1 MGSGEEHGFDS
12 LENLKVLCEMLRD
25 HGDTVMRGETSLT
38 MTAQMLCKLND
49 AIDNLQDGLSPPHL
63 SLSVQ
68 DGRQERARAAELEDW
83 NNHLQLLLD
92 IISRTPVLTVYS
104 GKEQDK
110 LAYRCGVFPVP
121 TSPPIRLGYFANLQ
135 QLSVSFVPVGLIQDM
150 LKLRPRLQS
159 LSLTNCLAHGAK
171 LQDILEVCDRDISVP
186 MQWTSLK
193 HLNLRCNDLR
203 ELDGS
208 LRLCPVLETLDLS
221 FNRLSSTDVYL
232 GYLMELRKVD
242 LSYNLLETLPSV
254 AATAKKK
261 LHTLL
266 LAGNKLTDI
275 SGIDDMDSLVVLD
288 LSENHISSHSRLVPV
303 RQLHRLEQTSRL
315 SIHREP
321 PHFHPPA
328 ANLFMVRSRPVDRIG
343 DSPLLVAPGNA
354 DQDSVDG
361 GLASGVP
368 VTVAGKKK
376 SRRKAKQRLLE
387 IADMDTSTGG
397 DVSSSREVSPASSPR
412 VPSRLEAAVQTR
424 RKEVRKTRQDIE
436 ELRRHYGDNWLQAIT
451 DQDKLPRPAPA
462 AEMPDITAT
471 SSAAAVST
479 PQRISE
485 LRKSG
490 DRKDGGSSFGA
501 ESAGESP
508 GQLDNS
514 STSATELRRVV
525 HWNGMKSADH
535 AQHQRTVFVD
545 VEAKVFD
552 KDTMLPGSFS
562 ETDQA
567 DGDVVSPHSRHSD
580 KASLVHSAKSGNTDG
595 GLGSSGAENG
605 VVNRGFVQ
613 DEETKTKE
621 QSVADEESFQ
631 YADRRKKGEAEA
643 NVTVSESSSCHD
655 SIQEP
660 EDQSEPFIVTLPDK
674 GDDHLI
680 VTVSP
685 RYLVEKDI
693 NGKIQEILDLQSLEN
708 ARLEI
713 EKVEAENRDAK
724 AGEDVDQIV
733 KVRMDFSYIRK
744 DRRQRVYVMEDFT
757 TAQHL
762 MELVQPFL
770 EAKAEAA
777 LRKLMTEY
785 QCLKCNE
792 VFTRGKA
799 YTSVL
804 MGNIPRTGSIKDFE
818 ALAEQGGEKVILM
831 CPKCQ
836 SDHVV
841 LLESGG
847 DGKESGAAT
856 TPVGSLPSA
865 SPLGSFKRK
874 QSLDQ
879 LVSGQSPAAHS
890 TPNKQFGSSS
900 ETQFSRS
907 LERPGVTSRSAKQAN
922 PFRAL
927 FTQDD
932 KHGDG
937 PDSNLLQKQEGSPKG
952 RQRSNAFR
960 VNLPDDETAENP
972 TGGDVRRTSSLNT
985 SERAMFV
992 ASTSSS
998 SLSSVPVSDALHK
1011 SAVSNLNNPYMV
1023 GPSNSVDLPHKWVQ
1037 GHMSSVDSDITI
1049 LQHHDS
1055 AVSLGA
1061 ASSAFSD
1068 TETSSTE
1075 MRQDHRSI
1083 PPSKLATG
1091 SEPSPLV
1098 TERDGETK
1106 PLEVKDC
1113 KSDGREKGTE
1123 STEATPLGSPLSS
1136 SICSSMVSS
1145 IYHNSLQPNTSSS
1158 TDYLTASNHSSVVAA
1173 EGEGDSRLEG
1183 EENESSIY
1191 DQTMSTVRNRSPH
1204 KVSISSEVEV
1214 LMVEQ
1219 AVKESMM
1226 GGELSSDDLS
1236 TEHLEAVLDPAD
1248 HSGLQEAE
1256 GDGNSFDRL
1265 DHRLALHLM
1274 MAVFDNNEEFRL
1286 KTTTCVCQYMMED
1299 EYNALVVITNMK
1311 MYILR
1316 INTDDVSVEP
1326 KDALTCVE
1334 IQPLAELKRVEV
1346 GLGRQTIR
1354 LEFTTDCSSYTLIMR
1369 NEEKVEAFLER
1380 LSDHL
1385 KAYAMETDIPMS
1397 TVFDEEV
1404 DQNTLDNLSADV
1416 LQRGGQANSLRLYV
1430 LGYIARGHSLQYPIA
1445 FVVSD
1450 SEICLVRTNHQWPSP
1465 RLQAPVTVETV
1476 GRQFVVLERQQINN
1490 IATIT
1495 RHPSKKHLMRI
1506 TFFNESSGE
1515 ETNWLITMEIEKSI
1529 VGLIDAIRQPWEE
1542 AFGVEMDVETEEFEL
1557 CF

>member
-1 MGSGEEHGFDS
+1 
-12 LENLKVLCEMLRD
+12 
-25 HGDTVMRGETSLT
+25 
-38 MTAQMLCKLND
+38 
-49 AIDNLQDGLSPPHL
+49 
-63 SLSVQ
+63 
-68 DGRQERARAAELEDW
+68 
-83 NNHLQLLLD
+83 
-92 IISRTPVLTVYS
+92 
-104 GKEQDK
+104 
-110 LAYRCGVFPVP
+110 
-121 TSPPIRLGYFANLQ
+121 
-135 QLSVSFVPVGLIQDM
+135 
-150 LKLRPRLQS
+150 
-159 LSLTNCLAHGAK
+159 
-171 LQDILEVCDRDISVP
+171 
-186 MQWTSLK
+186 
-193 HLNLRCNDLR
+193 
-203 ELDGS
+203 
-208 LRLCPVLETLDLS
+208 
-221 FNRLSSTDVYL
+221 
-232 GYLMELRKVD
+232 MELRKVD

-303 RQLHRLEQTSRL
+303 RQLHRLE
-315 SIHREP
+315 
-321 PHFHPPA
+321 
-328 ANLFMVRSRPVDRIG
+328 
-343 DSPLLVAPGNA
+343 
-354 DQDSVDG
+354 QDSVDG

-508 GQLDNS
+508 
-514 STSATELRRVV
+514 
-525 HWNGMKSADH
+525 
-535 AQHQRTVFVD
+535 
-545 VEAKVFD
+545 
-552 KDTMLPGSFS
+552 
-562 ETDQA
+562 
-567 DGDVVSPHSRHSD
+567 
-580 KASLVHSAKSGNTDG
+580 
-595 GLGSSGAENG
+595 
-605 VVNRGFVQ
+605 
-613 DEETKTKE
+613 
-621 QSVADEESFQ
+621 
-631 YADRRKKGEAEA
+631 
-643 NVTVSESSSCHD
+643 
-655 SIQEP
+655 
-660 EDQSEPFIVTLPDK
+660 
-674 GDDHLI
+674 
-680 VTVSP
+680 
-685 RYLVEKDI
+685 
-693 NGKIQEILDLQSLEN
+693 EN

-757 TAQHL
+757 TAQVC
-762 MELVQPFL
+762 LVWHGTIVSL
-770 EAKAEAA
+770 
-777 LRKLMTEY
+777 
-785 QCLKCNE
+785 
-792 VFTRGKA
+792 GKA

-856 TPVGSLPSA
+856 TP
-865 SPLGSFKRK
+865 
-874 QSLDQ
+874 
-879 LVSGQSPAAHS
+879 
-890 TPNKQFGSSS
+890 
-900 ETQFSRS
+900 
-907 LERPGVTSRSAKQAN
+907 
-922 PFRAL
+922 
-927 FTQDD
+927 
-932 KHGDG
+932 
-937 PDSNLLQKQEGSPKG
+937 
-952 RQRSNAFR
+952 
-960 VNLPDDETAENP
+960 
-972 TGGDVRRTSSLNT
+972 
-985 SERAMFV
+985 
-992 ASTSSS
+992 
-998 SLSSVPVSDALHK
+998 
-1011 SAVSNLNNPYMV
+1011 
-1023 GPSNSVDLPHKWVQ
+1023 
-1037 GHMSSVDSDITI
+1037 
-1049 LQHHDS
+1049 
-1055 AVSLGA
+1055 
-1061 ASSAFSD
+1061 
-1068 TETSSTE
+1068 
-1075 MRQDHRSI
+1075 
-1083 PPSKLATG
+1083 
-1091 SEPSPLV
+1091 
-1098 TERDGETK
+1098 
-1106 PLEVKDC
+1106 
-1113 KSDGREKGTE
+1113 
-1123 STEATPLGSPLSS
+1123 
-1136 SICSSMVSS
+1136 
-1145 IYHNSLQPNTSSS
+1145 
-1158 TDYLTASNHSSVVAA
+1158 
-1173 EGEGDSRLEG
+1173 
-1183 EENESSIY
+1183 
-1191 DQTMSTVRNRSPH
+1191 
-1204 KVSISSEVEV
+1204 
-1214 LMVEQ
+1214 
-1219 AVKESMM
+1219 
-1226 GGELSSDDLS
+1226 
-1236 TEHLEAVLDPAD
+1236 
-1248 HSGLQEAE
+1248 
-1256 GDGNSFDRL
+1256 
-1265 DHRLALHLM
+1265 
-1274 MAVFDNNEEFRL
+1274 
-1286 KTTTCVCQYMMED
+1286 TCVCQYMMED

-1450 SEICLVRTNHQWPSP
+1450 SEICL
-1465 RLQAPVTVETV
+1465 
-1476 GRQFVVLERQQINN
+1476 
-1490 IATIT
+1490 T